1 MPPRRSPPAATSS
14 GACTGYRRG
23 VQLHKTTRGMTA
35 VQAGLHGLQML
46 LSALRALIVT
56 VADGVGAPVAVWVG
70 SGVLP
75 TRLGTW
81 TTYGLPAPRVTW
93 MTLPA
98 VSSFTKVAPGKAAAT
113 VRASWKYGLE

>member
-1 MPPRRSPPAATSS
+1 MPLCRSPQAATSS

-23 VQLHKTTRGMTA
+23 VLIYKTTRGVA
-35 VQAGLHGLQML
+35 GVQAGLHGLQML

-70 SGVLP
+70 GGVGP

-98 VSSFTKVAPGKAAAT
+98 VSSFTRVAPGKAAAT
-113 VRASWKYGLE
+113 VRASWRYGLE